1 MNEMNEL
8 LSMIENPTRRRIL
21 EVLAIE
27 PHYPLQLSKELGVS
41 QPAIVKHLD
50 QMERIGMIRG
60 YQEESRM
67 GPKKT
72 LYVPNSE
79 FTLLVDMR
87 NGMFTVRLAQ
97 PSDGTSD
104 PVRDGASGD
113 VLDEQGKNRKEKREN
128 AQKAERERI
137 EGIQEIRNNIS
148 EIDQQLR
155 EVEELRSKMIRRRES
170 LISMM
175 LSAVSESTYR
185 HRSLLYELLNEPE
198 KDLNELS
205 MDLSMN
211 LERAREMI
219 QDIERIFK
227 NERR

>member
-1 MNEMNEL
+1 MQCDNMNRMNEL

-27 PHYPLQLSKELGVS
+27 PHYPLQLSKELGIS

-97 PSDGTSD
+97 PSDGVSD
-104 PVRDGASGD
+104 DASDNLSDGQ
-113 VLDEQGKNRKEKREN
+113 EEERKGKRE
-128 AQKAERERI
+128 KERI
-137 EGIQEIRNNIS
+137 EGIEEIRNNIS

-155 EVEELRSKMIRRRES
+155 EIEELRSKMIRRRES

-175 LSAVSESTYR
+175 LNAVSESTYR

>member
-21 EVLAIE
+21 EALAIE

-50 QMERIGMIRG
+50 QMEKIGMIRG

-97 PSDGTSD
+97 PSDGVSD
-104 PVRDGASGD
+104 SMSDGVSGM
-113 VLDEQGKNRKEKREN
+113 DEEDKKEKR
-128 AQKAERERI
+128 ERERI
-137 EGIQEIRNNIS
+137 EGIQEIRSNIS

-155 EVEELRSKMIRRRES
+155 EIEELRSKMIRRRES

-175 LSAVSESTYR
+175 LNAVSESTYR

-211 LERAREMI
+211 LERAMEMV

>member
-21 EVLAIE
+21 EALAIE
-27 PHYPLQLSKELGVS
+27 PHYPLQLSKVLGVS

-97 PSDGTSD
+97 PSDGVSD
-104 PVRDGASGD
+104 GVSDDAFG
-113 VLDEQGKNRKEKREN
+113 EQEAERIEKRE
-128 AQKAERERI
+128 KEKI
-137 EGIQEIRNNIS
+137 EGIEDIRNNIS

-155 EVEELRSKMIRRRES
+155 EIEELRSKMIRRRES

-175 LSAVSESTYR
+175 LNAVSESTYR

-219 QDIERIFK
+219 RDIERIFK

>member
-21 EVLAIE
+21 EALAIE

-97 PSDGTSD
+97 PSDG
-104 PVRDGASGD
+104 
-113 VLDEQGKNRKEKREN
+113 VLDVVSDEQEKEKRE
-128 AQKAERERI
+128 KERI
-137 EGIQEIRNNIS
+137 EGIEDIRNNIS

-155 EVEELRSKMIRRRES
+155 EIEELRSKMIRRRES

-175 LSAVSESTYR
+175 LNAVSESTYR

>member
-21 EVLAIE
+21 EALAIE
-27 PHYPLQLSKELGVS
+27 PHYPLQLSKVLGVS

-97 PSDGTSD
+97 PSDSISD
-104 PVRDGASGD
+104 GVSDDLSG
-113 VLDEQGKNRKEKREN
+113 EREKERKEKRE
-128 AQKAERERI
+128 KEKV
-137 EGIQEIRNNIS
+137 EGIEEIRNNIS

-155 EVEELRSKMIRRRES
+155 EIEELRSKMIRRRES

-175 LSAVSESTYR
+175 LNAVSESTYR

-219 QDIERIFK
+219 RDIERIFK

>member
-1 MNEMNEL
+1 MNRMNEL

-27 PHYPLQLSKELGVS
+27 PHYPLQLSKELGIS

-97 PSDGTSD
+97 PSDS
-104 PVRDGASGD
+104 VFDGASGD
-113 VLDEQGKNRKEKREN
+113 VSDNLSGEQEEERKGKRE
-128 AQKAERERI
+128 KERI
-137 EGIQEIRNNIS
+137 DGIEEIRNNIS

-155 EVEELRSKMIRRRES
+155 EIEELRSKMIRRRES

-175 LSAVSESTYR
+175 LNAVSESTYR

>member
-21 EVLAIE
+21 EALAIE

-97 PSDGTSD
+97 PSDSASD
-104 PVRDGASGD
+104 TAHDGVSGD
-113 VLDEQGKNRKEKREN
+113 ALDEQEKDRR
-128 AQKAERERI
+128 QKTEKERI

-155 EVEELRSKMIRRRES
+155 EIEELRSKMIRRRES

-175 LSAVSESTYR
+175 LNAVSESSTYR

>member
-8 LSMIENPTRRRIL
+8 LSMIENPTRRKIL
-21 EVLAIE
+21 EALAIE
-27 PHYPLQLSKELGVS
+27 PHYPLQLSKVLGVS

-97 PSDGTSD
+97 PSDSVSNDVSNGLSD
-104 PVRDGASGD
+104 K
-113 VLDEQGKNRKEKREN
+113 Q
-128 AQKAERERI
+128 EREREQNIDKKEREKKRRI

-155 EVEELRSKMIRRRES
+155 EIEELRSKMIRRRES

-175 LSAVSESTYR
+175 LNAVSESTYR

>member
-8 LSMIENPTRRRIL
+8 LSMIENPTRRKIL
-21 EVLAIE
+21 EALAIE
-27 PHYPLQLSKELGVS
+27 PHYPLQLSKVLGVS

-87 NGMFTVRLAQ
+87 NGMFTVRLTQ
-97 PSDGTSD
+97 PSDSVSSD
-104 PVRDGASGD
+104 AS
-113 VLDEQGKNRKEKREN
+113 DELEKEERERKEK
-128 AQKAERERI
+128 ERI

-155 EVEELRSKMIRRRES
+155 EIEELRSKMIRRRES

-175 LSAVSESTYR
+175 LNAVSESTYR

>member
-1 MNEMNEL
+1 MNRMNEL

-27 PHYPLQLSKELGVS
+27 PHYPLQLSKELGIS

-97 PSDGTSD
+97 PSDS
-104 PVRDGASGD
+104 VFDGASGD
-113 VLDEQGKNRKEKREN
+113 VSDNLSDEQEEERKGKRE
-128 AQKAERERI
+128 KERI
-137 EGIQEIRNNIS
+137 EGIEEIRNNIS

-155 EVEELRSKMIRRRES
+155 EIEELRSKMIRRRES

-175 LSAVSESTYR
+175 LNAVSESTYR

>member
-1 MNEMNEL
+1 MNMDLMNEL

-21 EVLAIE
+21 EALAIE
-27 PHYPLQLSKELGVS
+27 PHYPLQLSKELGIS

-50 QMERIGMIRG
+50 QMERAGMVRS

-79 FTLLVDMR
+79 FTLMVDMR
-87 NGMFTVRLAQ
+87 NGMFTVRLAH
-97 PSDGTSD
+97 PSDD
-104 PVRDGASGD
+104 AADRPEDD
-113 VLDEQGKNRKEKREN
+113 KDEE
-128 AQKAERERI
+128 ERI
-137 EGIQEIRNNIS
+137 QGIENIRNSIS
-148 EIDQQLR
+148 EIDQKLR
-155 EVEELRSKMIRRRES
+155 EIEELRSKMIRRRES

-175 LSAVSESTYR
+175 LSAAAESTYR

-198 KDLNELS
+198 KDINELS

-211 LERAREMI
+211 LERAMEMI
-219 QDIERIFK
+219 RDIEKIFK
-227 NERR
+227 NEGR

>member
-97 PSDGTSD
+97 PSDSASD
-104 PVRDGASGD
+104 GLHNGVPSDA
-113 VLDEQGKNRKEKREN
+113 LDELEKNREEKREN
-128 AQKAERERI
+128 RERERI

-175 LSAVSESTYR
+175 LNAVSESSTYR

>member
-1 MNEMNEL
+1 MNMNEMNEL

-21 EVLAIE
+21 EALAIE

-97 PSDGTSD
+97 PSDG
-104 PVRDGASGD
+104 
-113 VLDEQGKNRKEKREN
+113 VLDVVSDEQEKEKRE
-128 AQKAERERI
+128 KERI
-137 EGIQEIRNNIS
+137 EGIEDIRNNIS

-155 EVEELRSKMIRRRES
+155 EIEELRSKMIRRRES

-175 LSAVSESTYR
+175 LNAVSESTYR

>member
-27 PHYPLQLSKELGVS
+27 PHYPLQLSKELGIS

-97 PSDGTSD
+97 PSDSVSD
-104 PVRDGASGD
+104 TAHNGVSGD
-113 VLDEQGKNRKEKREN
+113 APDEQERDRRQKTEK
-128 AQKAERERI
+128 ERI

-175 LSAVSESTYR
+175 LNAVSESSTYR